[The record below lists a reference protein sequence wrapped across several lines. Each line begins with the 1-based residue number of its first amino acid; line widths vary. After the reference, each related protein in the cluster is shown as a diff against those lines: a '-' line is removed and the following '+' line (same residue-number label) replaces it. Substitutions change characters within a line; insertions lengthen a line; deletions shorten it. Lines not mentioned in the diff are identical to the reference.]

1 MNWENQITAML
12 ESSYIDSETMA
23 DFGVAY
29 AAETGDYSF
38 IRESVYHLILTQLGS
53 RPLMVRFSRSVA
65 CADRNEPWA
74 LSFSMCWDDDY
85 EICSTSDSIRARKT
99 ESASQTSSRPRSR
112 SWSNSRLL
120 TTEWEPFLD
129 GVV

>member
-38 IRESVYHLILTQLGS
+38 INESVYHLILTQLGNRS
-53 RPLMVRFSRSVA
+53 SMVHFSRSFA
-65 CADRNEPWA
+65 CIAQNEPWA
-74 LSFSMCWDDDY
+74 LSFSMCWDDD
-85 EICSTSDSIRARKT
+85 
-99 ESASQTSSRPRSR
+99 
-112 SWSNSRLL
+112 
-120 TTEWEPFLD
+120 
-129 GVV
+129 